1 MFIRKINY
9 TVTPDG
15 ITPLS
20 LQRGG
25 LQGEHNATGLIFN
38 ISSELLTKLSVLA
51 DVGND
56 IFYRFE
62 AYTGTGLKNS
72 TIPKPLE
79 TDSGEVTLTYPLEHW
94 LTRDGGNIRIYLII
108 SAIENIS
115 NDTSADIYSYP
126 ALIRLDAVPEAELTD
141 GENYDSLATL
151 SVEAT
156 RAAEAAEESA
166 EAAEASAIAAD
177 QARTLTEEARLA
189 LENGAEFIFLGGDSE
204 SALNTDLIID
214 EELSDVSENPV
225 QNRAVTEA
233 LNETLEELAN
243 TKGTVG
249 GLEQYIGDV
258 HNRVLACEEKVDKL
272 SSTVNGLPIPA
283 DYIVEQGYDGGWFYE
298 KWASGVAKCYGTK
311 TDTPDISDEFGTL
324 YQSTEAYGCA
334 KYPVEFVEG
343 PYFSADVSFCTG
355 STTPIVNIMYAG
367 YEYYSGVEGWSLKT
381 HTPCWMYLRPKTS
394 AVTQTVTVSMMA
406 VGRWK

>member
-115 NDTSADIYSYP
+115 NDTSADIYTYP

-156 RAAEAAEESA
+156 RAAEAAETSA
-166 EAAEASAIAAD
+166 EEAEASAIAAEE
-177 QARTLTEEARLA
+177 ARTLTEEARLA

-258 HNRVLACEEKVDKL
+258 HNRVLACEEKVDEL

-283 DYIVEQGYDGGWFYE
+283 DYIVEQGTDGIWSYT
-298 KWASGVAKCYGTK
+298 KWNSGRITLHYSTKSGDTVSCITPTGTAGAIYCS
-311 TDTPDISDEFGTL
+311 DDITFDVPAQCIAFDEP
-324 YQSTEAYGCA
+324 QST
-334 KYPVEFVEG
+334 
-343 PYFSADVSFCTG
+343 G
-355 STTPIVNIMYAG
+355 SITSM
-367 YEYYSGVEGWSLKT
+367 YSGVFTWTQDTKIYCKFWSLGEAE
-381 HTPCWMYLRPKTS
+381 S
-394 AVTQTVTVSMMA
+394 AYRLVLDLE
-406 VGRWK
+406 GRWK

>member
-115 NDTSADIYSYP
+115 NDTSADIYTYP

-156 RAAEAAEESA
+156 RAAEAAETSA
-166 EAAEASAIAAD
+166 EEAEASAIAAD

-258 HNRVLACEEKVDKL
+258 HNRVLACEEKVDEL

-283 DYIVEQGYDGGWFYE
+283 DYIVEQGTDGIWSYT
-298 KWASGVAKCYGTK
+298 KWNSGRITLHYSTKSGDTVSCITPTGTAGAIYCS
-311 TDTPDISDEFGTL
+311 DDITFDVPAQCIAFDEP
-324 YQSTEAYGCA
+324 QST
-334 KYPVEFVEG
+334 
-343 PYFSADVSFCTG
+343 G
-355 STTPIVNIMYAG
+355 SITSM
-367 YEYYSGVEGWSLKT
+367 YSGVFTWTQDTKIYCKFWSLGEAE
-381 HTPCWMYLRPKTS
+381 S
-394 AVTQTVTVSMMA
+394 AYRLVLDLE
-406 VGRWK
+406 GRWK

>member
-115 NDTSADIYSYP
+115 NDTSADIYTYP

-156 RAAEAAEESA
+156 RAAEAAETSA
-166 EAAEASAIAAD
+166 EEAEASAIAAD

-258 HNRVLACEEKVDKL
+258 HNRVLACEEKVDEL

-283 DYIVEQGYDGGWFYE
+283 DYIVEQGYDGIWSYT
-298 KWASGVAKCYGTK
+298 KWNSGRITLHYSTKSGDTVSCITPTGTAGAIYCS
-311 TDTPDISDEFGTL
+311 DDITFDVPAQCIAFDEP
-324 YQSTEAYGCA
+324 QST
-334 KYPVEFVEG
+334 
-343 PYFSADVSFCTG
+343 G
-355 STTPIVNIMYAG
+355 SITSM
-367 YEYYSGVEGWSLKT
+367 YSGVFTWTQDTKIYCKFWSLGEAE
-381 HTPCWMYLRPKTS
+381 S
-394 AVTQTVTVSMMA
+394 AYRLVLDLE
-406 VGRWK
+406 GRWK

>member
-156 RAAEAAEESA
+156 RAAEAAETSA

-258 HNRVLACEEKVDKL
+258 HNRVLACEEKVDEL

-283 DYIVEQGYDGGWFYE
+283 DYIVEQGYDGIWSYT
-298 KWASGVAKCYGTK
+298 KWNSGRITLHYSTKSGDTVSCITPTGTAGAIYCS
-311 TDTPDISDEFGTL
+311 DDITFDVPAQCIAFDEP
-324 YQSTEAYGCA
+324 QST
-334 KYPVEFVEG
+334 
-343 PYFSADVSFCTG
+343 G
-355 STTPIVNIMYAG
+355 SITSM
-367 YEYYSGVEGWSLKT
+367 YSGVFTWTQDTKIYCKFWSLGEAE
-381 HTPCWMYLRPKTS
+381 S
-394 AVTQTVTVSMMA
+394 AYRLVLDLE
-406 VGRWK
+406 GRWK